1 MSRTGG
7 RLVRCYKV
15 CRREG
20 NKLYSAII
28 DDDGLKLEYKIN
40 TIVRP
45 KVGKIFAFMNLTD
58 ADRFNYRYL
67 GSAGVIG
74 VIFSCEGEYSK
85 EQPNVTPNPRPDLI
99 KSFWGKRL
107 WEEPT
112 WEFSPNPDGTIFLD
126 NIKLLEEVQSWST
139 RHKKEG
145 QNV

>member
-1 MSRTGG
+1 MGKTRG
-7 RLVRCYKV
+7 RWIKCYKV

-20 NKLYSAII
+20 DKLFSAII
-28 DDDGLKLEYKIN
+28 DDNELKIEYKIN
-40 TIVRP
+40 AIVRP
-45 KVGKIFAFMNLTD
+45 KVGKIFAFMNLAD

-67 GSAGVIG
+67 GSVGVIG

-99 KSFWGKRL
+99 KSFWEKRL

-112 WEFSPNPDGTIFLD
+112 WEFSPNPDGTVFLD
-126 NIKLLEEVQSWST
+126 NIKLLEEARSWST